1 MDTDNTT
8 MMWDLERLK
17 YAGIRTIVN
26 TSLYVRR
33 SPWLSPT
40 TQPNQVKTYSCR
52 PILFGCR
59 IFTPSGFDGQSKLP
73 LVIRAH
79 GGGFVS
85 GKVVLLPDT
94 SC

>member
-1 MDTDNTT
+1 
-8 MMWDLERLK
+8 MWDLEYLK

-26 TSLYVRR
+26 TSLYVR
-33 SPWLSPT
+33 SSSWLSPT
-40 TQPNQVKTYSCR
+40 TQPNQVKTYPCR
-52 PILFGCR
+52 PSLYPCR
-59 IFTPSGFDGQSKLP
+59 IFTPPEHVGQSKLP

-85 GKVVLLPDT
+85 VKALLWLHKT